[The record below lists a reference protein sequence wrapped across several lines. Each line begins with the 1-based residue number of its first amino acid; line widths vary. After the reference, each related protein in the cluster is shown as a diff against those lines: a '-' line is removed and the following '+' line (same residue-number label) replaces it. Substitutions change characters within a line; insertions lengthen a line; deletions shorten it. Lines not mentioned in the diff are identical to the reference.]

1 MSLTDLLGA
10 MMQSGMAPSS
20 RKRAKNVLGAES
32 GDLME
37 SLSGLVGGKGGD
49 LGGILGE
56 VLNSAGRAAGGKQ
69 NLAVGGLGALAGA
82 LLGGGTRSMGGALG
96 GGAMALI
103 GAIAFKALQGA
114 GQKTDNVPLGLLQP
128 RNQAEQQKLEQQTE
142 LVLKAMINAA
152 KSDGRIDKDEYRLI
166 TGKLKEA
173 GVSQEDMYYIIE
185 ELQKPMNTDWI
196 IRAGKASP
204 ELAAQ
209 IFAATLMTIEVDTQA
224 EKSYLREL
232 SSGMGLSRDV
242 VNNIEHMV
250 GMQAV

>member
-56 VLNSAGRAAGGKQ
+56 VLNSAGRAAGGKE
-69 NLAVGGLGALAGA
+69 NVAVGGVGALAGA

-152 KSDGRIDKDEYRLI
+152 KSDGRISEDEIQRI
-166 TGKLKEA
+166 VGKLKEA
-173 GVSQEDMYYIIE
+173 GAQDDDMRYVMSE
-185 ELQKPMNTDWI
+185 MQKPIDTYSLM
-196 IRAGKASP
+196 AAAKGQP
-204 ELAAQ
+204 ELAAELY
-209 IFAATLMTIEVDTQA
+209 AASLMAIEVDTTA
-224 EKSYLREL
+224 EKAYLQEL
-232 SSGMGLSRDV
+232 AGGMGLSPEVTRQIDQ
-242 VNNIEHMV
+242 MV
-250 GMQAV
+250 GL

>member
-82 LLGGGTRSMGGALG
+82 LFGGGTRSMGGALG

-152 KSDGRIDKDEYRLI
+152 KSDGRISEDEIQRI
-166 TGKLKEA
+166 VGKLKEA
-173 GVSQEDMYYIIE
+173 GAQDDDMRYVMSE
-185 ELQKPMNTDWI
+185 MQKPIDTYSLM
-196 IRAGKASP
+196 AAAKGQP
-204 ELAAQ
+204 ELAAELY
-209 IFAATLMTIEVDTQA
+209 AASLMAIEVDTTA
-224 EKSYLREL
+224 EKAYLQEL
-232 SSGMGLSRDV
+232 AGGMGLSPEVTRQIDQ
-242 VNNIEHMV
+242 MV
-250 GMQAV
+250 GL

>member
-152 KSDGRIDKDEYRLI
+152 KSDGRISEDEIQRI
-166 TGKLKEA
+166 VGKLKEA
-173 GVSQEDMYYIIE
+173 GAQDDDMRYVMSE
-185 ELQKPMNTDWI
+185 MQKPIDTYSLI
-196 IRAGKASP
+196 AAAKGQP
-204 ELAAQ
+204 ELAAELY
-209 IFAATLMTIEVDTQA
+209 AASLMAIEVDTTA
-224 EKSYLREL
+224 EKAYLKEL
-232 SSGMGLSRDV
+232 AGGMGLLPEVTNQIDQ
-242 VNNIEHMV
+242 MV
-250 GMQAV
+250 GL

>member
-152 KSDGRIDKDEYRLI
+152 KSDGRISEDEIQRI
-166 TGKLKEA
+166 VGKLEEA
-173 GVSQEDMYYIIE
+173 GAQDDDMRYVMSE
-185 ELQKPMNTDWI
+185 MQKPIDTYSLM
-196 IRAGKASP
+196 AAAKGQP
-204 ELAAQ
+204 ELAAELY
-209 IFAATLMTIEVDTQA
+209 AASLMAIEVDTTA
-224 EKSYLREL
+224 EKAYLQEL
-232 SSGMGLSRDV
+232 AGGMGLSPEVTRQIDQ
-242 VNNIEHMV
+242 MV
-250 GMQAV
+250 GL